1 MLSPLSRGIKIE
13 GMLMLSCI
21 CDIVIILMFHIRKV
35 TLYVYSFICGCL
47 LLKRSIYGRKSCLL
61 LCFKICSFSLTFSH
75 NFTCWQQTKLYFI
88 QEKKQ
93 WIQITFSMS
102 LLLVIFLLFYISVW
116 QFKRLFETSSFNIYR
131 YMYLP
136 KLLLLNIFVLFS
148 TE

>member
-1 MLSPLSRGIKIE
+1 MVSNSTIINKPKNHLSPSLITEQKKNIWPSETQVRVQKPKQRHRRVTLNLKLMLSPLSRGIKIE

-75 NFTCWQQTKLYFI
+75 NFTC
-88 QEKKQ
+88 
-93 WIQITFSMS
+93 
-102 LLLVIFLLFYISVW
+102 
-116 QFKRLFETSSFNIYR
+116 
-131 YMYLP
+131 
-136 KLLLLNIFVLFS
+136 
-148 TE
+148 